1 MIECL
6 TMRTSW
12 LSGSGR
18 RILAC
23 VAVAVMMSLIGC
35 KQTEQMV
42 NLQESHRTAA
52 ADTLHFSDSLIYREH
67 WKGDTLIIHERE
79 IIHNYHNRL
88 DSRTDT
94 VVMKQ
99 VIEKDVDI
107 KSLIQKLKMEL
118 MNLGMLV
125 LFGLSLFAVV
135 KKIVKTKI
143 LK

>member
-1 MIECL
+1 
-6 TMRTSW
+6 MRTSW
-12 LSGSGR
+12 LSGSSR

-88 DSRTDT
+88 DSQTDT
-94 VVMKQ
+94 VYVKE
-99 VIEKDVDI
+99 VVEKEQDI
-107 KSLIQKLKMEL
+107 KSLVQKLEREL
-118 MNLGMLV
+118 INLVMFALFGLV
-125 LFGLSLFAVV
+125 LFVV
-135 KKIVKTKI
+135 VRIIVKTK
-143 LK
+143 K

>member
-1 MIECL
+1 
-6 TMRTSW
+6 MRTSW
-12 LSGSGR
+12 LSGSSR

-67 WKGDTLIIHERE
+67 WKGDTLIIRERE

-88 DSRTDT
+88 DSQTDT
-94 VVMKQ
+94 VYVKE
-99 VIEKDVDI
+99 VVEKEQDI
-107 KSLIQKLKMEL
+107 KSLVQKIEREL
-118 MNLGMLV
+118 INLVMFALFGLV
-125 LFGLSLFAVV
+125 LFVV
-135 KKIVKTKI
+135 VRIIIKTK
-143 LK
+143 KY

>member
-1 MIECL
+1 
-6 TMRTSW
+6 MRTSW

-23 VAVAVMMSLIGC
+23 VAAAVVMSLIGC

-88 DSRTDT
+88 DSQTDT
-94 VVMKQ
+94 VYLKEV
-99 VIEKDVDI
+99 VEKEQDI
-107 KSLIQKLKMEL
+107 KSLVQKLEREL
-118 MNLGMLV
+118 MNLGMFALFGLV
-125 LFGLSLFAVV
+125 LFVV
-135 KKIVKTKI
+135 VRKIIKTKT
-143 LK
+143 KK